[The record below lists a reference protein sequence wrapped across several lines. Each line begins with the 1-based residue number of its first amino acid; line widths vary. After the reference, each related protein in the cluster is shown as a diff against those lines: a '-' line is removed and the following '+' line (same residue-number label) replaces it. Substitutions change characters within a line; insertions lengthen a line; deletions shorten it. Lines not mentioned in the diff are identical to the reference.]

1 MSSMEIEQKQMRS
14 NGEQIIA
21 EFMTEDD
28 DYLRRLH
35 QRLSSLF
42 SDANKTATLS
52 AEEIRSQLNDLP
64 TRDNPRWLNDFL
76 RATFYDPRWLYG
88 DGFAFLHRGDTALPA
103 DTHHNLI
110 ALWTKV
116 CIHALGLA
124 NDPTIGRLLPRGR
137 ARRFASLPLVE
148 CCFGPGIRKAGG
160 PTAERMQFMSTSLQ
174 SAFSRLATQCNLS
187 SPPQMVVVGGG
198 FDAGSLRDH
207 IPSGTNSFEL
217 DLPEVV
223 EAKIRMLQ
231 RYSAEFPDEAQR
243 VPTLAGINLLHSVP
257 SEILQSLVGWDSKAP
272 KVFVIEAVLSYL
284 PSKRRGAIL
293 RDVACLMNQCAS
305 ATLVLWDE
313 LEDLGHTA
321 AEDPV
326 VYANEALNLL
336 GLTALTL
343 VTPKKQFAMCLAE
356 IKK

>member
-1 MSSMEIEQKQMRS
+1 MMEIEQLEQMRS

-28 DYLRRLH
+28 DFLWRLH
-35 QRLSSLF
+35 QRLSSSLF
-42 SDANKTATLS
+42 SDAHKTATLS
-52 AEEIRSQLNDLP
+52 ATAEEIRSQLNDLS
-64 TRDNPRWLNDFL
+64 TRDDPRWLNDFL
-76 RATFYDPRWLYG
+76 LATFHDPRWLYE

-148 CCFGPGIRKAGG
+148 CCFGPGIRQAGG
-160 PTAERMQFMSTSLQ
+160 PTAERMQFMSASIQ
-174 SAFSRLATQCNLS
+174 SAFSRLATQSYL
-187 SPPQMVVVGGG
+187 PQMVVVGGG

-207 IPSGTNSFEL
+207 IPSGTKSFEL

-223 EAKIRMLQ
+223 AAKARMLQ
-231 RYSAEFPDEAQR
+231 RYSAEFPHEAQR

-257 SEILQSLVGWDSKAP
+257 SEILPSLAGWDAKAP

-284 PSKRRGAIL
+284 PSERRGAIL

-313 LEDLGHTA
+313 LEDLGHTS